1 MLYSFEVVILNTEML
16 TYRLGPFSQLSQTLV
31 HIPHGRPLGPV
42 ERLKPAIQD
51 FFITPMNGFLAAGDE
66 NQSQLGLGQ
75 NGLGKLK
82 CINYPQNN

>member
-1 MLYSFEVVILNTEML
+1 MLYSFEVVILNTEMR
-16 TYRLGPFSQLSQTLV
+16 TWIFGPFSQLSQTLV

-42 ERLKPAIQD
+42 ERFHGKHQD